1 MWWQDKFTAMAMVG
15 IVLREIFWE
24 LIYAPVWWY
33 TFGAVGAVRRFY
45 ERLKEGNQY
54 LGWSV
59 WLTNIFTPMYAQY
72 DLTGRLIS
80 IGVRVVQAA
89 VRSVL
94 LIVWLAVSLGILA
107 AYFLVPLIAMVEIIY
122 HWQLILS

>member
-1 MWWQDKFTAMAMVG
+1 MAVTMVG

-33 TFGAVGAVRRFY
+33 TFGAVGAIQRFY

-72 DLTGRLIS
+72 DLVGRLIS
-80 IGVRVVQAA
+80 ISVRGVQVI
-89 VRSVL
+89 VRSAL
-94 LIVWLAVSLGILA
+94 LIVWLAISLAILL
-107 AYFLVPLIAMVEIIY
+107 AYFLVPIITIVEIIY
-122 HWQLILS
+122 HWQIILL